1 MMKRTMIKRCLFFI
15 VLLQLTAIVKA
26 QEPYAV
32 LSENNTVLTFYYDNN
47 KSSKNGQSVDIN
59 RGWENY
65 ANSILTAI
73 FDRSFADCT
82 SITSTSSWFSGCNN
96 LTSIQGLHFLNTAN
110 VTDMS
115 QMFFGCKSLT
125 ILELGHFNT
134 SKVKRMSWMFQGCTQ
149 LVYLDISNFDT
160 RNVESM
166 FGMFWG
172 CYKLESL
179 NLSSFKTDKL
189 ESAQNM
195 FGLCESLTKIYV
207 SEDWNDASLTNSE
220 GMFSDC
226 RSLVGEYG
234 TTYRFYYLNWYK
246 TGRKDDFTLAK
257 IDRPGCPGLFTN
269 IKEKGKVKNIFTVDG
284 VTYKTINLASN
295 EVQIGSG
302 EKNQSAFLSS
312 TSLDGTYKIPTSVI
326 DPNGYTFNV
335 TSIGDYAFYGC
346 NNLTSIDI
354 PTQITSIGHFAFGSC
369 EKLSSISLP
378 NSLTTIG
385 RLAFESCKGLK
396 SIKIP
401 KSVSLIAEYGSLC
414 SHCSSLV
421 ELIVESGNPYY
432 DSRNNCNA
440 IIETSTNTLIQGC
453 NTTVIPNNISKI
465 GTSAFFGC
473 ENLKSV
479 TIPESVIEISS
490 DAFEYCNSL
499 SSIIIPKSVNK
510 IGGPVFKGCG
520 ALMSIKVD
528 KGNAIYDSRND
539 CNAII
544 ETASNRLIQGS
555 NCTIIPNTVTAL
567 SSYCFY
573 KLKGLLNITIPNSI
587 MSIPDYAFYGCS
599 SLESIEIPNSV
610 TSIGNLSFAWCSNL
624 KRVISRIEEPFSFR
638 QTVFCPWNTE
648 TNAYEENK
656 ATLYVPL
663 GTKFKYTNLEG
674 WKTFKKIVE
683 GKPEPYE
690 VKDDQTVV
698 VKNLEPDE
706 TGKVEIPEKV
716 EIDGVEYTVT
726 KIAEDAFKGN
736 TDLTEVTIPGT
747 VTTIGA
753 GAFEG
758 CTNLKAIYVLSP
770 TPASLAAAVSSRAQH
785 KVASTTV
792 SQFEGIDFETC
803 VLYVPFGSEQAYREA
818 EGWKEFRHIVGV
830 HGETDPMLTVT
841 AKSYSREYGE
851 ENPVFEFTTEGATLD
866 GEPVIEC
873 EATPASPVGTYNIIV
888 KKGGVKNYNDT
899 YVKGTLTIT
908 KAPLTVKVE
917 DAEREQGKENPQFV
931 LTYTGW
937 KNGETESVLTKKPV
951 ATTTATK
958 ESPAG
963 VYDIVVSG
971 GEAQNY
977 ELSYVSGT
985 LTVTVPS
992 SINLTPPLSQGEG
1005 AWYDLQGRKIKG
1017 QSVKKGVYVVNGR
1030 KVVIK

>member
-1 MMKRTMIKRCLFFI
+1 MIKRCLFFI
-15 VLLQLTAIVKA
+15 ILLLLTTIIKA

-32 LSENNTVLTFYYDNN
+32 LSESNTVLTFYYDN
-47 KSSKNGQSVDIN
+47 KKTSRNGQSVDIN

-96 LTSIQGLHFLNTAN
+96 LTSIQGLQFLNTTN
-110 VTDMS
+110 VSSMS

-125 ILELGHFNT
+125 ILELDHFNT
-134 SKVKRMSWMFQGCTQ
+134 SKVKTMSWMFQGCTQ

-172 CYKLESL
+172 CYKLKSL

-220 GMFSDC
+220 GMFSNC
-226 RSLVGEYG
+226 SSLVGEYG

-302 EKNQSAFLSS
+302 ENYQSAFISS
-312 TSLDGTYKIPTSVI
+312 TSLEGTYEIPTSVM
-326 DPNGYTFNV
+326 DPNGYTFSV
-335 TSIGDYAFYGC
+335 TSIGDYAFYEC
-346 NNLTSIDI
+346 SNLISVDI
-354 PTQITSIGHFAFGSC
+354 PAQITTIGHFAFGGC
-369 EKLSSISLP
+369 EKLSSISFP
-378 NSLTTIG
+378 NSLTSIG
-385 RLAFESCKGLK
+385 RYAFDNCKDIK

-401 KSVSLIAEYGSLC
+401 KSVSLIAEYGYLC

-453 NTTVIPNNISKI
+453 NTTVIPNSISKI
-465 GTSAFFGC
+465 GNGAFSGS

-479 TIPESVIEISS
+479 TIPENVTEISS
-490 DAFEYCNSL
+490 HAFADCTGL

-510 IGGPVFKGCG
+510 IGDSVFSGCG
-520 ALMSIKVD
+520 GLMSLKVD
-528 KGNAIYDSRND
+528 EGNTIYDSRND

-544 ETASNRLIQGS
+544 ETATNRLIQGS
-555 NCTIIPNTVTAL
+555 NCTIIPNTVTSLA
-567 SSYCFY
+567 SYCFY
-573 KLKGLLNITIPNSI
+573 KRKGLLNIIIPNSVK
-587 MSIPDYAFYGCS
+587 SIPDYAFYGCS
-599 SLESIEIPNSV
+599 SLESVEIPNSV
-610 TSIGNLSFAWCSNL
+610 TSIGNLSFAWCSSL
-624 KRVISRIEEPFSFR
+624 KRVISHIEEPFSFP
-638 QTVFCPWNTE
+638 QTVFCPWNKE
-648 TNAYEENK
+648 ANAYEENK

-663 GTKFKYTNLEG
+663 GTKSQYTNLEG
-674 WKTFKKIVE
+674 WNTFKKIVE
-683 GKPEPYE
+683 KVPDPYE
-690 VKDDQTVV
+690 VKDDQTVA
-698 VKNLEPDE
+698 VKVLEPDE

-726 KIAEDAFKGN
+726 EIAEDAFKGN
-736 TDLTEVTIPGT
+736 TELTEVTIPGT
-747 VTTIGA
+747 VTTIGS

-818 EGWKEFRHIVGV
+818 EGWKEFKHIVGV
-830 HGETDPMLTVT
+830 HGETDLALTVT
-841 AKSYSREYGE
+841 ANSYSREYGE

-992 SINLTPPLSQGEG
+992 SINFTPPLSQGEG